1 VTSPVSPA
9 VVDTDTRDGVL
20 SLVIPV
26 YNNRENLPRLLRELE
41 TFAAL
46 LPARLEV
53 VFVVDGATDGSLEY
67 LQTHLPEWS
76 VSSRLVELSRNFGS
90 FPAIT
95 AGLQHASGQ
104 YMVVM
109 AADLQEPP
117 ALALEFHRILSA
129 DEADVVFGVR
139 SARSDPW
146 WSRWMSNG
154 FWRLYRRLV
163 VRDMPRGGV
172 DVFGCT
178 RQVSARLAELRE
190 AHTSL
195 VALVFWVGFR
205 RRFVAYDRQP
215 RLEGRSGWTFGR
227 KLRYAIDSVFSFT
240 DLPIRALMLLGVIG
254 TTVAMTAGVSVFVMW
269 MLGRI
274 PVLGYTPLML
284 VITFF
289 GGLTALGFGITG
301 QYLWLALQNARQR
314 PPFIVRSSTAFEAE
328 AQVRT
333 TDRNSS

>member
-1 VTSPVSPA
+1 
-9 VVDTDTRDGVL
+9 
-20 SLVIPV
+20 
-26 YNNRENLPRLLRELE
+26 
-41 TFAAL
+41 
-46 LPARLEV
+46 
-53 VFVVDGATDGSLEY
+53 
-67 LQTHLPEWS
+67 
-76 VSSRLVELSRNFGS
+76 
-90 FPAIT
+90 
-95 AGLQHASGQ
+95 
-104 YMVVM
+104 
-109 AADLQEPP
+109 
-117 ALALEFHRILSA
+117 
-129 DEADVVFGVR
+129 
-139 SARSDPW
+139 
-146 WSRWMSNG
+146 MSNG

-205 RRFVAYDRQP
+205 RRFVSYDRQP

-240 DLPIRALMLLGVIG
+240 DLPIRMLMFLGVIG
-254 TTVAMTAGVSVFVMW
+254 TAVAMIAGVTVFVMW

-314 PPFIVRSSTAFEAE
+314 PPFIVKSSTVFEPA
-328 AQVRT
+328 AHFRT